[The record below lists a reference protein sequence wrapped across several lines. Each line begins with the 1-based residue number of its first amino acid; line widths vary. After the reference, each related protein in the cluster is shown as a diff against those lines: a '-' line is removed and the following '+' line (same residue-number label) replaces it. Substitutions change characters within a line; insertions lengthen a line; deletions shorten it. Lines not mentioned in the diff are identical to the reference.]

1 MQTLYLSIIGALIC
15 YIFYLHLR
23 LVRKNVF
30 IESTVKKISGIEQK
44 WKMEELVKFLEEL
57 KKLSL
62 YSSFFNDKL
71 FEDKNLKYILENSND
86 SKIYIHYTKEEAD
99 AKSIISKG
107 FRFAE
112 SFYKTALPVSTDK
125 LDLIIKHN
133 SRKYFGDYMIIIC
146 ISGKIINSF
155 LAELEESGIS
165 NYLIELILTET
176 PPVKNENSD
185 LVFTLP
191 KQFLKGYINTRSGE
205 ITDNPDFNPE
215 YTSAGFMENIDR
227 IKGKIGQ

>member
-1 MQTLYLSIIGALIC
+1 MQTFYLSIISALIL
-15 YIFYLHLR
+15 YIVFLHTR

-30 IESTVKKISGIEQK
+30 IESTVKKISGVEEK
-44 WKMEELVKFLEEL
+44 WKMEELVKFLEEI

-86 SKIYIHYTKEEAD
+86 SKIYIHYTRDEAD
-99 AKSIISKG
+99 AMSIVNNG
-107 FRFAE
+107 FRFAD
-112 SFYKTALPVSTDK
+112 SFYKTALPVSHDK

-133 SRKYFGDYMIIIC
+133 SRKYFGDYMLVIC
-146 ISGKIINSF
+146 ISGKIINGYST
-155 LAELEESGIS
+155 ELEGAGIS
-165 NYLIELILTET
+165 NFFIEHILTET

-191 KQFLKGYINTRSGE
+191 KQYIKGYINTRSGK
-205 ITDNPDFNPE
+205 ITGNIDFNPE
-215 YTSAGFMENIDR
+215 YTAIGFRENIDR
-227 IKGKIGQ
+227 LKGKSVQ